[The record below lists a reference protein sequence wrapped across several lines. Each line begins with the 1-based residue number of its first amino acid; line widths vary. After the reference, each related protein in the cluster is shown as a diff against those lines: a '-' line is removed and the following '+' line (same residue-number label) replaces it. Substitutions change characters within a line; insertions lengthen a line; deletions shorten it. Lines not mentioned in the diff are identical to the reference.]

1 MSIQQFQYVW
11 VIGRGIDQFWVQFRR
26 FLPSDDS
33 KIRSHRDRCIVS
45 LDRCRTKG
53 WGLFLNKDR
62 RSALNR
68 VFQLIRIC
76 DLEDRWAWLSP
87 FDKNLDGIVITSCP
101 EVSKRFIGYW
111 RIVVDQP
118 MSTWTSH
125 WTINTVLRIST
136 RCRIE
141 WKCHSRRGVCTK
153 IVHIVN
159 DAAWIVQR
167 RDNRFDHHW
176 ECCESN
182 CLNGPRQSWNGT
194 GAARRGWS
202 LRSCARVKGYI
213 IVYTVEGSC
222 VVKLRIEDD
231 GCSAIRIRREC
242 KGLRLI

>member
-11 VIGRGIDQFWVQFRR
+11 VIGRGIDQFWVQFCRL
-26 FLPSDDS
+26 LPSDDS
-33 KIRSHRDRCIVS
+33 KIWSHRNRCVVG

-53 WGLFLNKDR
+53 RGLFLNKDR

-68 VFQLIRIC
+68 IFQLIRIC
-76 DLEDRWAWLSP
+76 DLENRRAWLSSLNE
-87 FDKNLDGIVITSCP
+87 NLDGVVITSSP

-111 RIVVDQP
+111 RIVINQP

-136 RCRIE
+136 RCRIK
-141 WKCHSRRGVCTK
+141 WKCHSRRGVSTK

-159 DAAWIVQR
+159 DAACIVQR
-167 RDNRFDHHW
+167 GDNWFDCHR
-176 ECCESN
+176 ECCETN
-182 CLNGPRQSWNGT
+182 RLNGPRQSCNGT

-202 LRSCARVKGYI
+202 LRSRARVEGCI

-231 GCSAIRIRREC
+231 GCRATRIRREC